1 MSFSAS
7 LSFLTLNIFDFI
19 SRTTCV
25 MINYTLF
32 FQVIVYAALF
42 STRARTGLT
51 LESVANK
58 NQQICKKEKG
68 SEKVG
73 GNGLL
78 FTAPTLFHCLGCIS
92 AYMYMYID

>member
-1 MSFSAS
+1 M
-7 LSFLTLNIFDFI
+7 
-19 SRTTCV
+19 
-25 MINYTLF
+25 
-32 FQVIVYAALF
+32 YAALF

-58 NQQICKKEKG
+58 IQQICKKEKG

-78 FTAPTLFHCLGCIS
+78 FAAPTLSLPWVHPCIRV
-92 AYMYMYID
+92 YLLNGEIIEFFMLLC

>member
-1 MSFSAS
+1 M
-7 LSFLTLNIFDFI
+7 
-19 SRTTCV
+19 
-25 MINYTLF
+25 
-32 FQVIVYAALF
+32 YAALF

-78 FTAPTLFHCLGCIS
+78 FAAPTLYSALGASLHTCILIEWRLREIIEFF
-92 AYMYMYID
+92 MLLC

>member
-1 MSFSAS
+1 
-7 LSFLTLNIFDFI
+7 
-19 SRTTCV
+19 

-78 FTAPTLFHCLGCIS
+78 FAAPTLFHCLGCIS
-92 AYMYMYID
+92 AYMYIDWMETPRDNWIFYVIMLRVVWFN